1 MANNE
6 SNKAAYVPDAT
17 LRESFSDRVTS
28 VGFDGANIRFELA
41 VTRVVQDAGAREST
55 MHPVT
60 RVVMPLNAINELMQ
74 KLGGALGELEKQG
87 VLKKGPPPGGAVP
100 STGTRN

>member
-6 SNKAAYVPDAT
+6 SNKPAYVPDAT
-17 LRESFSDRVTS
+17 LRETFADRVAS

-41 VTRVVQDAGAREST
+41 VTRMVQDAGGREST
-55 MHPVT
+55 AHPVV
-60 RVVMPLNAINELMQ
+60 RVVMPLNAVNELMQ

-87 VLKKGPPPGGAVP
+87 VLRKGPPPGGAP
-100 STGTRN
+100 ASGTRN